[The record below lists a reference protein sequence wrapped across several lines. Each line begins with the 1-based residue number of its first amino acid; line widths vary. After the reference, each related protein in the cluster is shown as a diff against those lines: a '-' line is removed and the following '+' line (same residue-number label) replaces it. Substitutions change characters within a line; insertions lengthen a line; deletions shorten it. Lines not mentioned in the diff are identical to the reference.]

1 MNTALPLLN
10 LLHNSNYNGS
20 PSLADNSFGR
30 SYEYANGSDA
40 DSAQGQSNG
49 YNPSYGYP
57 YNDDLSTFG
66 LSVHDQYGSRPNSSG
81 QPPSNGGYPNLVGPD
96 FTSHQQH
103 AYRNDNGHHGQH
115 SHHNGTANGDA
126 ARYLDLDLNQPGPSS
141 YRHSSGDIYAQSEA
155 SQEGG
160 ATHSVVDS
168 SRDDHDSKAANGS
181 PEGAAPTEGAE
192 ADNEEPLYVNAKQY
206 HRILK
211 RRMARAR
218 LEELNRLVRSRK
230 VSSLSTLFLSLLLTP
245 SPTCTS
251 PDTVTPARAPVAR
264 ADASS
269 RPTRSSS
276 SRGKRPPSR
285 TAARPVQTATRRAEA
300 CLARARAAVC
310 PMARLLSHEQG
321 TRGNGRNGCGRVGT
335 RESRARE
342 CACSQAAEPRLQ
354 QGSPSQRSPGNDAA
368 SPITNATIPFPLFHR
383 QSPPGMCVLL
393 ELGVCSRNCGG
404 TGMLPNVLCSQR
416 ACVQQAGVLWCIPA
430 CGVEATPAA
439 VAEEVLNG
447 RIGRRLPIRADR
459 PAVDHQLLLANG
471 ATAAPVSVTCRAFAP
486 LLLARMPTCLPLPTL
501 GLCASWL
508 QRCSSRHTPP
518 DLSACTDVGT
528 CPHGH
533 FAHIDTFP
541 TADWPARAEHAP
553 RARQPD
559 NSRAAAL
566 GRPGLRSAL
575 RRWVGDNWH
584 G

>member
-20 PSLADNSFGR
+20 SSLADNSFGR
-30 SYEYANGSDA
+30 SYEYTNGSDA

-66 LSVHDQYGSRPNSSG
+66 LSVHHDQYGSRPNSSG

-96 FTSHQQH
+96 FTSHQQQ

-230 VSSLSTLFLSLLLTP
+230 PYLHESRHRHA
-245 SPTCTS
+245 C
-251 PDTVTPARAPVAR
+251 
-264 ADASS
+264 S
-269 RPTRSSS
+269 RP
-276 SRGKRPPSR
+276 RGKGGRFLTADEIEQLKREEAAKQDSGSTSADGDAPSGS
-285 TAARPVQTATRRAEA
+285 VSGEGEGSG
-300 CLARARAAVC
+300 V
-310 PMARLLSHEQG
+310 SD
-321 TRGNGRNGCGRVGT
+321 
-335 RESRARE
+335 
-342 CACSQAAEPRLQ
+342 
-354 QGSPSQRSPGNDAA
+354 GSPA
-368 SPITNATIPFPLFHR
+368 
-383 QSPPGMCVLL
+383 
-393 ELGVCSRNCGG
+393 
-404 TGMLPNVLCSQR
+404 
-416 ACVQQAGVLWCIPA
+416 
-430 CGVEATPAA
+430 
-439 VAEEVLNG
+439 
-447 RIGRRLPIRADR
+447 
-459 PAVDHQLLLANG
+459 
-471 ATAAPVSVTCRAFAP
+471 
-486 LLLARMPTCLPLPTL
+486 
-501 GLCASWL
+501 
-508 QRCSSRHTPP
+508 
-518 DLSACTDVGT
+518 
-528 CPHGH
+528 
-533 FAHIDTFP
+533 
-541 TADWPARAEHAP
+541 
-553 RARQPD
+553 QP
-559 NSRAAAL
+559 
-566 GRPGLRSAL
+566 
-575 RRWVGDNWH
+575 
-584 G
+584 